1 MVNNKDIKVELL
13 RIIACFMVL
22 VYHTRRLPILDDGSV
37 SETAIFIECM
47 CTICVVTFFLISG
60 FFIYKKDNNIFLD
73 WWHISLSYLKTL
85 CRAGLLMVIFSL
97 LVHDFIVS
105 KSTLIACVK
114 EADIKSLSILLID
127 GIKSFSVNR
136 WPGTSAHLWYVFSYG
151 LIILCYPITRLF
163 LKLDKRVVYVVLIL
177 LAVLQLYDDILVYYD
192 KWTLNRFFDYVPRP
206 VIYSAWGHLLYND
219 ILAKIRKKDIEKF
232 VIDKKVMIISI
243 VMYVISFVGIFYMQ
257 YMYNTYVNGIHTY
270 TAWYSIGSLT
280 MSMALVMC
288 VMDINIDKIFND
300 NIKKMIYTL
309 GGMTL
314 GIYMLHY
321 PIVVKLNTMLFQKMI
336 QDTLGLNFVTQMIY
350 VVFYNLLIFVL
361 SILLLFVVRFVGNR
375 CKWISAKIFS

>member
-1 MVNNKDIKVELL
+1 MEKKDIKVELL

-22 VYHTRRLPILDDGSV
+22 VYHTRRMPILDDGSV

-60 FFIYKKDNNIFLD
+60 FFIYKKSSNIFLD
-73 WWHISLSYLKTL
+73 WWHVFLSYLKTL
-85 CRAGLLMVIFSL
+85 CIAGLIMAILSL
-97 LVHDFIVS
+97 VFHDFIVS
-105 KSTLIACVK
+105 KSTLITCI
-114 EADIKSLSILLID
+114 EMTDIKALLILLID

-136 WPGTSAHLWYVFSYG
+136 WPGTCAHLWYVFSYG
-151 LIILCYPITRLF
+151 LIILYYPITRLF

-219 ILAKIRKKDIEKF
+219 ILLDVRKSDVKKLIIDI
-232 VIDKKVMIISI
+232 KVLIVSI

-257 YMYNTYVNGIHTY
+257 YVYNTYVRGIHTY

-280 MSMALVMC
+280 LSMAVVMF
-288 VMDINIDKIFND
+288 VININLDKLLSD
-300 NIKKMIYTL
+300 NVKRAIYFL

-321 PIVVKLNTMLFQKMI
+321 PIVVKLNTMLFQKAI
-336 QDTLGLNFVTQMIY
+336 QDTLGLNFVTQMVY
-350 VVFYNLLIFVL
+350 VVFYNLMIFL
-361 SILLLFVVRFVGNR
+361 MSMILLLVVRFVGNS
-375 CKWISAKIFS
+375 CKMIVKKIIA